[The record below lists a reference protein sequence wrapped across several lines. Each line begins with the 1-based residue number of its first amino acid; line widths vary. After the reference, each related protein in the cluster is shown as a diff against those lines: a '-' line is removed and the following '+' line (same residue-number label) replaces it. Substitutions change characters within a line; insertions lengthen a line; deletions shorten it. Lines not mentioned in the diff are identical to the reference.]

1 MSHPGSC
8 VEQKCTRKGKGTAS
22 LSFLWGEYSPGQSP
36 GAQEAGEPPS
46 YRGGCQWCQP
56 PSPRLQISSFIVVIA
71 NAPTAV
77 KIKLLGAEIREP
89 RAGGRTGRVGAR
101 GRVAAGYHR
110 DAGEKGMENTRG
122 AAGG

>member
-1 MSHPGSC
+1 MSHPDSC
-8 VEQKCTRKGKGTAS
+8 AEQKCRRKGKSTAS
-22 LSFLWGEYSPGQSP
+22 LSFWGDEYSPGQSP

-46 YRGGCQWCQP
+46 YGGGCQWCQP
-56 PSPRLQISSFIVVIA
+56 PSPRLQISSFLVVIA

-89 RAGGRTGRVGAR
+89 HAG